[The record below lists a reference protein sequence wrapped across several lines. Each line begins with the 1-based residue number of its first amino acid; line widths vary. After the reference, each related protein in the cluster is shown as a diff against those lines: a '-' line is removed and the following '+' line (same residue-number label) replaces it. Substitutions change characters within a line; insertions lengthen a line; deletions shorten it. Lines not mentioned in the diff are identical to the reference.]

1 MNGIKRFVILL
12 LFLGSHYFAVAQLA
26 AQLNIDQLTDQQLVQ
41 FVQANNLNG
50 LSEFELET
58 KAREKGLTNEQIQKL
73 KIRLQALPNTGI
85 SQQSD
90 AKQNLDNKR
99 KGQTY
104 LLPKSSPDSINGL
117 VIFGSDFFTKE
128 NLSFEPN
135 LNMPSPKNYVIGSGD
150 ELKIEIYGYSDK
162 SLSLKMSPDGNIRY
176 PNIGPIN
183 LSGLSLEAAEA
194 KLTGALSKIY
204 PGLKTGSTRLQ
215 VTLGQIRSIRVNLIG
230 EVSRPGSY
238 SISSLSTIANALYA
252 AGGPSKIGSY
262 RNISLIRNGKLIAQF
277 DLYDYLIN
285 GQLAQNKMLQD
296 EDVIKVPA
304 YQSRVALSGAVKR
317 NALYEIAQGDR
328 LEQVLNYAGGLSDN
342 ANKSFIRIARYGSQE
357 IESITV
363 NANEASSFQL
373 QTGDKLYVD
382 SISSSFK
389 NRVIISGAV
398 NLQGVYSTD
407 KIPDLKTLLQMAKP
421 KASAYKERAILRR
434 ISTDYT
440 AEIIGFNVNDVL
452 NDKFNVALR
461 KEDSIHIY
469 PYNEIKETFKIQ
481 VRGEVNRPDSFY
493 YAKGMLVQDAIL
505 MAGGYKDGAN
515 KSFLEISR
523 RIRDTLS
530 KNDSPLYSV
539 ILQADLSKE
548 GAEKSLNTALEPFD
562 IVSVRK
568 SPGYKEQISVNI
580 EGEVIYPGSYAISSN
595 QERLSDLLKRAGGL
609 KLGGYPEGAFL
620 LRKTFENLSNT
631 DTIILRN
638 KLATLKNSLTDTSK
652 ARAADSTFKGDMKIV
667 GIRLEEVI
675 KQPGSLYDVILQ
687 EGDIIKVPKR
697 VETVQTFSGVYFP
710 KKIVYRSG
718 LNIKDVIRESG
729 GVLPGGQ
736 IKKAYVV
743 YPNGEVRTT
752 KHFLFFTNYPNVK
765 PGSEVYVPVK
775 QTGKGMSTG
784 EVVALT
790 TGLATLV
797 TLFLTIRN
805 LTQ

>member
-41 FVQANNLNG
+41 FIQANNLSG

-73 KIRLQALPNTGI
+73 KTRLQALPITGVN
-85 SQQSD
+85 QQPD

-104 LLPKSSPDSINGL
+104 LLPKSAPDSINGL

-135 LNMPSPKNYVIGSGD
+135 LNMPSPKNYMIGSGD

-162 SLSLKMSPDGNIRY
+162 SLTLKMSPDGNIRY

-183 LSGLSLEAAEA
+183 LAGLSLEAAEA

-215 VTLGQIRSIRVNLIG
+215 VTLGQIRSIRINLIG

-262 RNISLIRNGKLIAQF
+262 RNISLIRNGKPIAQF

-296 EDVIKVPA
+296 EDVIKVPT

-328 LEQVLNYAGGLSDN
+328 LEQVMNYAGGLSDN

-382 SISSSFK
+382 SIASSFK

-407 KIPDLKTLLQMAKP
+407 KIPDLKSLLLMAKP

-493 YAKGMLVQDAIL
+493 YAKGMLVQDSYCN
-505 MAGGYKDGAN
+505 GGW
-515 KSFLEISR
+515 
-523 RIRDTLS
+523 
-530 KNDSPLYSV
+530 
-539 ILQADLSKE
+539 LQRWSQQK
-548 GAEKSLNTALEPFD
+548 
-562 IVSVRK
+562 
-568 SPGYKEQISVNI
+568 
-580 EGEVIYPGSYAISSN
+580 
-595 QERLSDLLKRAGGL
+595 
-609 KLGGYPEGAFL
+609 L
-620 LRKTFENLSNT
+620 LRNL
-631 DTIILRN
+631 
-638 KLATLKNSLTDTSK
+638 KKN
-652 ARAADSTFKGDMKIV
+652 
-667 GIRLEEVI
+667 
-675 KQPGSLYDVILQ
+675 
-687 EGDIIKVPKR
+687 
-697 VETVQTFSGVYFP
+697 
-710 KKIVYRSG
+710 
-718 LNIKDVIRESG
+718 
-729 GVLPGGQ
+729 
-736 IKKAYVV
+736 
-743 YPNGEVRTT
+743 
-752 KHFLFFTNYPNVK
+752 
-765 PGSEVYVPVK
+765 
-775 QTGKGMSTG
+775 
-784 EVVALT
+784 
-790 TGLATLV
+790 
-797 TLFLTIRN
+797 
-805 LTQ
+805 